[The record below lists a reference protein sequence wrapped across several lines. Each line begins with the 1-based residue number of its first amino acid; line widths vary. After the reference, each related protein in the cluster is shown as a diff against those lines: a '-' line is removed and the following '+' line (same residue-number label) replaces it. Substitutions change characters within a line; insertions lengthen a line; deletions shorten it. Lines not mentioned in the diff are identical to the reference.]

1 MCKLTA
7 TVDAAVINNIHFIT
21 LQEVRRAA
29 GPLLK
34 AFQAE
39 VVSVCSIGEYCD
51 ITCLFQ
57 IDALSKRS
65 KVAETAC
72 LNLYR
77 KLIDIPGWYGIHV
90 IVYLSYHILQIPFQ
104 YYNRLFLFNSD

>member
-1 MCKLTA
+1 MRK
-7 TVDAAVINNIHFIT
+7 
-21 LQEVRRAA
+21 AA

-39 VVSVCSIGEYCD
+39 VIAVHYIRMYCND
-51 ITCLFQ
+51 MSHVYSK

-72 LNLYR
+72 LSLYR
-77 KLIDIPGWYGIHV
+77 KLIDIPGQYEIC
-90 IVYLSYHILQIPFQ
+90 LS
-104 YYNRLFLFNSD
+104 